1 MCASIRPTQVVA
13 LIKAHQYS
21 SEVNTASADVVICK
35 HTLVVPLKPHQ
46 KHIYFLRYYLCTLG
60 KWQQKCIKIRFA
72 LFAMYDLVKF
82 IRSI

>member
-35 HTLVVPLKPHQ
+35 HTSVVPFKPHQ
-46 KHIYFLRYYLCTLG
+46 KHIHICV
-60 KWQQKCIKIRFA
+60 
-72 LFAMYDLVKF
+72 LFSSVF
-82 IRSI
+82 ICVYH

>member
-46 KHIYFLRYYLCTLG
+46 KHIYFL
-60 KWQQKCIKIRFA
+60 
-72 LFAMYDLVKF
+72 
-82 IRSI
+82 